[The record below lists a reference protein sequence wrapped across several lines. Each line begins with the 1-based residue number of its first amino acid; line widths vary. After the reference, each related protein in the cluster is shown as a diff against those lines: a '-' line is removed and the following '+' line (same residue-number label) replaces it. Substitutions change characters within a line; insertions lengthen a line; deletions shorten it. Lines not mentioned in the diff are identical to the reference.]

1 MNDQNTKTVLVTG
14 ASSGLGRCIA
24 ATLAAA
30 GYTVYGTS
38 RRQQQDADGVRMRVL
53 DITQP
58 ASIDQCVAAVIA
70 EAGKIDVLINNAGEV
85 LGGMLEETEMDA
97 VEAHFQTNFFGAAR
111 MTHAVLGHMRPRRQ
125 GQIIFMSS
133 LAGLIAVPG
142 EGFYVAAKHA
152 LEGYAFTLA
161 LEVHRFNIAV
171 SLVEPSFFKTD
182 ILAIAKHAPAHPIND
197 YDGVRERAHH
207 LLVEGVEQGENPQKV
222 ADKVRMIVQATRPK
236 LRYRVGGDA
245 QIVPILAKLL
255 PERLFLSVLRRH
267 FGM

>member
-1 MNDQNTKTVLVTG
+1 MNDQNTKIVLVTG
-14 ASSGLGRCIA
+14 ASAGLGKVIA

-30 GYTVYGTS
+30 GHTVYGTG
-38 RRQQQDADGVRMRVL
+38 RRQQPDADGVRMRML
-53 DITQP
+53 DVTQP
-58 ASIDQCVAAVIA
+58 ASIDQCVADVIA
-70 EAGKIDVLINNAGEV
+70 EAGKIDVLVNNAGEV
-85 LGGMLEETEMDA
+85 LGGILEETDIAA
-97 VEAHFQTNFFGAAR
+97 VEAHFQTNFFGAVR

-142 EGFYVAAKHA
+142 EGFYAAAKHA

-182 ILAIAKHAPAHPIND
+182 IVAKATHAPAHPIDD
-197 YDGVRERAHH
+197 YDGVREHVRH

-222 ADKVRMIVQATRPK
+222 ADKVHMIVQAARPK
-236 LRYRVGGDA
+236 LRYRVGHDA
-245 QIVPILAKLL
+245 QIVPILAKFL

-267 FGM
+267 FTM